1 MGSQRITLSLFFLLG
16 LFSSVVCNTQ
26 EIQSEDGLLKPFDN
40 WCKQHSKTYRDEEKV
55 LRFQVFKEN
64 LLYIEEHNKRAN
76 STFKLGLNVF
86 ADLKYEEFRAQ
97 QMGLKVP
104 LPLVRK
110 RKEETNF
117 GNIELYDIPSS
128 LDWREKGA
136 VTNVKD
142 QGSCGDCWAFSA
154 TGAIEGINSI
164 FTGSLVS
171 LSEQELCDCD
181 TSYNS
186 GCDGGLM
193 DYAFQWVIRNGGID
207 TEEDYPYV
215 GAEKTCNR
223 KKVNRQ
229 VVTID
234 DYIDIPANN
243 ERALLQAVAKQPV
256 SVGISGGGRAFQLY
270 SDGIFTGPCTSSLDH
285 AALIV
290 GYGSQNGLAYWIVK
304 NSWGKNWGRNGY
316 SYMVR
321 NTDVPEGIC
330 GINTLASYPIKTNP
344 NPPPPPPIPT
354 PVKCDVLRYCPA
366 GTTCCCTQHIFRF
379 CITWGCCKF
388 ESAICCKDQQY
399 CCPQDHPICDLAT
412 QQCRKAS
419 RNTTRLNGLSSM
431 TASIL

>member
-1 MGSQRITLSLFFLLG
+1 
-16 LFSSVVCNTQ
+16 
-26 EIQSEDGLLKPFDN
+26 
-40 WCKQHSKTYRDEEKV
+40 
-55 LRFQVFKEN
+55 
-64 LLYIEEHNKRAN
+64 
-76 STFKLGLNVF
+76 
-86 ADLKYEEFRAQ
+86 
-97 QMGLKVP
+97 MGLKVP

-354 PVKCDVLRYCPA
+354 PVKCDVLRLNLPYA
-366 GTTCCCTQHIFRF
+366 AKINNIVALK
-379 CITWGCCKF
+379 ITPYVTWLLNSVGRLQ
-388 ESAICCKDQQY
+388 EIR
-399 CCPQDHPICDLAT
+399 QD
-412 QQCRKAS
+412 
-419 RNTTRLNGLSSM
+419 
-431 TASIL
+431 